1 MIIIEL
7 QKRLVLTVDKNDKEN
22 TSGLEDQV
30 GHLLRRVFHKARNK
44 MKRKIAF
51 TGLSPMQTAAMTSL
65 RLKGPT
71 SQNKLGR
78 RIGMEPGNVHGL
90 VDRLVKK
97 GMITLTQTEEGL
109 GYHILDLSEDGNKI
123 VDAVI
128 PLGKEAGAETLE
140 PLSTEEQEQFLSYF
154 RRLL

>member
-1 MIIIEL
+1 M
-7 QKRLVLTVDKNDKEN
+7 VNNSNNDEQ
-22 TSGLEDQV
+22 SGLEGQV
-30 GHLLRRVFHKARNK
+30 GHLLRRVFHNARNR
-44 MKRKIAF
+44 MKQKIAF

-65 RLKGPT
+65 KLKGPT

-97 GMITLTQTEEGL
+97 GMITSTQTDEGL
-109 GYHILDLSEDGNKI
+109 GYHILNLSDEGETVVN
-123 VDAVI
+123 AVI
-128 PLGKEAGAETLE
+128 PLGVEASKETLE
-140 PLSTEEQEQFLSYF
+140 PLTKEEQEKFLEYL

>member
-1 MIIIEL
+1 MAI
-7 QKRLVLTVDKNDKEN
+7 DKYDKEN
-22 TSGLEDQV
+22 KSGLEDQV

-44 MKRKIAF
+44 MKQKIAF

-65 RLKGPT
+65 RLLGPT

-90 VDRLVKK
+90 VDRLIKK

-109 GYHILDLSEDGNKI
+109 GYHILDLSDEGNEI

-128 PLGKEAGAETLE
+128 PLGKEAGKETLE
-140 PLSTEEQEQFLSYF
+140 PLSKKEQEQFLDYL
-154 RRLL
+154 RRLLSSNPR

>member
-1 MIIIEL
+1 VRYKISGHILLNKMNL
-7 QKRLVLTVDKNDKEN
+7 KDDKK
-22 TSGLEDQV
+22 SGLENQV
-30 GHLLRRVFHKARNK
+30 GHLLRRVFHGARNR
-44 MKRKIAF
+44 MKKKIAF

-65 RLKGPT
+65 KLQGPT

-97 GMITLTQTEEGL
+97 GMISSTQTEEGL
-109 GYHILDLSEDGNKI
+109 GYHILDLTDEGESI
-123 VDAVI
+123 VQSVI
-128 PLGKEAGAETLE
+128 PLGVEASKETLE
-140 PLSTEEQEQFLSYF
+140 PLTKDEQEKFLEYL

>member
-1 MIIIEL
+1 
-7 QKRLVLTVDKNDKEN
+7 
-22 TSGLEDQV
+22 
-30 GHLLRRVFHKARNK
+30 
-44 MKRKIAF
+44 
-51 TGLSPMQTAAMTSL
+51 MQTAAMTSL
-65 RLKGPT
+65 KLKGST

-97 GMITLTQTEEGL
+97 GMVSSKQTDEGL
-109 GYHILDLSEDGNKI
+109 GYHILNLTAEGEKV

-128 PLGKEAGAETLE
+128 PLGVEASKETLE
-140 PLSTEEQEQFLSYF
+140 PLTKEEQEKFLEYL